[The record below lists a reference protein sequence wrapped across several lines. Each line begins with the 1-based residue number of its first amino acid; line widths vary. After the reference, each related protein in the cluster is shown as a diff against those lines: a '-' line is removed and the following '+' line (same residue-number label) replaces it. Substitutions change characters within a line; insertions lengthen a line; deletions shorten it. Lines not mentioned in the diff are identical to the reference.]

1 MSKLD
6 TYFAVDGSFGK
17 AEGLV
22 VVDTTDWTP
31 DMWECIEEEWE
42 HSRPALA
49 KHFASGYHLWQDAM
63 CNSCG
68 LRPEQVDITE
78 PAK

>member
-6 TYFAVDGSFGK
+6 TYFAVDGSFGV

-22 VVDTTDWTP
+22 VVDTTEWTP
-31 DMWECIEEEWE
+31 DMWECIEDEWE
-42 HSRPALA
+42 HNRPVLA
-49 KHFASGYHLWQDAM
+49 KHFASEYHLYQDEM

-68 LRPEQVDITE
+68 LKPYQLGVVT
-78 PAK
+78 P